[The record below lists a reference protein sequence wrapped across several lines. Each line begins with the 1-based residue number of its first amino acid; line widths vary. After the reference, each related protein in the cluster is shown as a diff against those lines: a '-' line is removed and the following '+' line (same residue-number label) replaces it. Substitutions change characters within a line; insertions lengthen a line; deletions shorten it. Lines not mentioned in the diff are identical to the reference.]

1 MRERLQKILSQ
12 AGICSR
18 RTAETYLTEGR
29 ITVNGTP
36 AKLGDQADLDTDT
49 ICVDGVPLARPD
61 AHTYL
66 LLYKPRGYVCTLSD
80 ERGRKTVADLVAD
93 CNARVWPVGRL
104 DLDSEGLLL
113 LTDDGALTNRLTHPS
128 HNVDKV
134 YLAWVQGEI
143 RPGAEC
149 LRGMEQLDGEPI
161 RRPKIKIVR
170 ETPEGGLLSV
180 TIHEGKNRQVRR
192 MCGAA
197 HLHVTRLK
205 RIQEGPLQLGE
216 LRPGQWRPLTA
227 EELRMLNIGTD

>member
-18 RTAETYLTEGR
+18 RAAETYLTEGR
-29 ITVNGTP
+29 VSVNGSV
-36 AKLGDQADLDTDT
+36 AKLGDQADLETDE
-49 ICVDGVPLARPD
+49 IRVDGVPLERPST
-61 AHTYL
+61 HTYL

-80 ERGRKTVADLVAD
+80 EKGRKTVADLVAG
-93 CNARVWPVGRL
+93 CGARVWPVGRL

-143 RPGAEC
+143 RPGAEI
-149 LRGMEQLDGEPI
+149 LREMVQLDGEPI
-161 RRPKIKIVR
+161 RKPKIKVIR
-170 ETPEGGLLSV
+170 ETPAGGLLSV
-180 TIHEGKNRQVRR
+180 SIHEGKNRQVRR
-192 MCGAA
+192 MCDAA

-205 RIQEGPLQLGE
+205 RVQEGPLQLGD

-227 EELRMLNIGTD
+227 EELRMLHI

>member
-12 AGICSR
+12 AGVCSR
-18 RTAETYLTEGR
+18 RAAETYLTDGR
-29 ITVNGTP
+29 VTVNGIP
-36 AKLGDQADLDTDT
+36 AQLGDQADLETDA

-80 ERGRKTVADLVAD
+80 EKGRKTVADLVAG
-93 CNARVWPVGRL
+93 CGARVWPVGRL

-113 LTDDGALTNRLTHPS
+113 LTDDGALTHRLTHPS

-134 YLAWVQGEI
+134 YLAWVQGEV
-143 RPGAEC
+143 RPGAER
-149 LRGMEQLDGEPI
+149 LRGMERLDGEPI

-170 ETPEGGLLSV
+170 ETQSGGLLSV

-192 MCGAA
+192 MCDAA
-197 HLHVTRLK
+197 QLHVTRLK
-205 RIQEGPLQLGE
+205 RVQEGPLQLGD

-227 EELRMLNIGTD
+227 EELQLLGL